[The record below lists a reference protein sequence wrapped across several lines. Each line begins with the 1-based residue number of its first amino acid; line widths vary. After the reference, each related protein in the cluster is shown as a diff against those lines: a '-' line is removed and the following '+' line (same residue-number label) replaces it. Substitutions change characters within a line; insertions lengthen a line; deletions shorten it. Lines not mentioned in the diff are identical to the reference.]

1 MRCGD
6 SPVRQEICPP
16 AIKILLRKQRRDMGC
31 SAPST
36 AAGGRMCRSKAAE
49 KHRFCAGCARRQPG
63 GIKNHRIHAN
73 NIYKIH
79 WIRAIIIT
87 YKSHIISRQAR
98 GALLLAR
105 VPAKA
110 AEQQDHGG
118 AAAADVRQTA
128 SRSALFHGH
137 ERLLRKPAQIP
148 SAAAALTERTATRLT
163 LRRAGYNPK

>member
-1 MRCGD
+1 
-6 SPVRQEICPP
+6 
-16 AIKILLRKQRRDMGC
+16 MGC